1 MATSNQ
7 STSATLPTRGDPF
20 NSNISITNEQL
31 MALMKAVA
39 SYGTGNVELTTL
51 GGNSNTSPHD
61 TGTSPVSTTG
71 TIGVSPT
78 VGLGMASQAVSMAA
92 TLGQDP
98 GLSNVSSALG
108 LAAAISQAVD
118 NPNTA
123 NVAQA
128 VSQGLSIAGVPGI
141 GLATGIA
148 THGFNTST
156 ALGLMG
162 MVNPA
167 FGLAGIANSIAGN
180 PIGAAMEGLGNT
192 IGNPNS
198 MGLAEQAGISFGQQI
213 ANAIDQGQ
221 SEQGYDTEG
230 MQGLV
235 DAIGEA
241 EGMEGYGTS
250 DADSEGDGAGDSD
263 GGDSDGDGDSGGW

>member
-7 STSATLPTRGDPF
+7 STSATLPSRGDPF
-20 NSNISITNEQL
+20 NSDISITNEQL
-31 MALMKAVA
+31 LALMKAVA

-61 TGTSPVSTTG
+61 AGTSAVSTTG

-98 GLSNVSSALG
+98 GLANVSSALG

-128 VSQGLSIAGVPGI
+128 VAQGLAIAGVPGI

-148 THGFNTST
+148 TQGFNTST

-167 FGLAGIANSIAGN
+167 FGLVGIANSIAGN
-180 PIGAAMEGLGNT
+180 PIGAAVEGLGNT
-192 IGNPNS
+192 LGNPNS
-198 MGLAEQAGISFGQQI
+198 MGLAEEAGVSFGQQL

-221 SEQGYDTEG
+221 TEQGYDTDA

-235 DAIGEA
+235 DAIGIA
-241 EGMEGYGTS
+241 EGMEGYGTA
-250 DADSEGDGAGDSD
+250 ADSEGNGIGNSDGDS
-263 GGDSDGDGDSGGW
+263 DGDSGGW

>member
-1 MATSNQ
+1 MAASNQ
-7 STSATLPTRGDPF
+7 STSASLPSRGDPF
-20 NSNISITNEQL
+20 SSDISITNEQL
-31 MALMKAVA
+31 LALMKAVA

-61 TGTSPVSTTG
+61 AGTSAVSNTG

-98 GLSNVSSALG
+98 GLANVSSALG

-128 VSQGLSIAGVPGI
+128 VAQGLSIAGVPGI

-148 THGFNTST
+148 TQGFNTST

-180 PIGAAMEGLGNT
+180 PIGAAVEGLGNT
-192 IGNPNS
+192 LGNPNS
-198 MGLAEQAGISFGQQI
+198 MGLAEQAGISFGQQM
-213 ANAIDQGQ
+213 ANAINQSQ

-235 DAIGEA
+235 DAIGIA
-241 EGMEGYGTS
+241 EGMEGYGPS
-250 DADSEGDGAGDSD
+250 DSDSDGDSD
-263 GGDSDGDGDSGGW
+263 GDGGGDSDGDGDSGGW